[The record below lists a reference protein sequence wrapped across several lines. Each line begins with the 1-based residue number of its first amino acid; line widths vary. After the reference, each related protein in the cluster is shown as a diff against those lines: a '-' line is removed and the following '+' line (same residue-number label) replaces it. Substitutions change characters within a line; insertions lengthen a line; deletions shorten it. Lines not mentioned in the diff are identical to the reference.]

1 MPVPMPFS
9 KTSENFV
16 WSMVR
21 IASSI
26 CALVLLGNTISLAED
41 KLGEAKLGDDKLG
54 AKEVF
59 FESKVRPLL
68 TKHCVE
74 CHGPA
79 EQSGELRL
87 DNQSTVSKGGSL
99 GPAVI
104 PGDLEKSLIIR
115 AIHYNDPKF
124 VMPPKGKLG
133 VDEIAILDEWVRTG
147 AYWPKDKEPSANE
160 LLPPAQR
167 IDQIRESHWS
177 YQPIKEVAPPEVKN
191 SSWPKQP
198 IDRFIL
204 SALESKGLAPNN
216 PTDRRT
222 LILRACFTL
231 TGLPPTYDE
240 VKAFEADNSP
250 DAFERLI
257 DRLLESKHYGERW
270 ARHWLDLARF
280 AETTGYQAGS
290 RDTRYPY
297 AYTYRDYVINAFN
310 DDKPFNEF
318 IIEQLA
324 ADQLE
329 LNDAN
334 RPKLAALGFLTV
346 GRKFMGNPHEI
357 IDDRIDVVTRAF
369 LGTSVACA
377 RCHDHKYDPIP
388 TADYYSLYGVF
399 ASCQEPADLPLLGEP
414 STTPGYDEF
423 LAATAEKQKEID
435 SWLEKKRVSTEEE
448 LRSRIA
454 DYLIHLAKLKSEGNP
469 KSVKKIGDRGPL
481 RPRAVASWQE
491 FMKSP
496 AAQSHPVWGF
506 LNRFA
511 ALPQG
516 TFQEEFKSLLQ
527 GTPESLSSLNPSL
540 VESLRESAPE
550 SMMDV
555 AQTVGKKLEDIFTQ
569 WKELRKKEADATR
582 LPNDSDE
589 ALRVALFATDHP
601 TTLNSEQMIAL
612 LDQAERNEYNQ
623 QLGKIKGVE
632 ASHHGSPPRGMVI
645 NDNPTPHNPVIFKR
659 GQPGNAGDSVPRRF
673 LQLLSHVDGGK
684 PFTKGSGRLELA
696 QAIANKD
703 NPLTSRILVN
713 RIWQHHF
720 GAGLVPTASDFG
732 ARGDKPSHPELLDY
746 LASEFMKDGWSIKRL
761 QKRIMLSATW
771 QQSSEVHRQGET
783 LDPENRLLWHMPR
796 RRLEFEPLRDRLLT
810 ATDKLDRRIGGRSVM
825 IHEDATRRGLYA
837 YVDRED
843 IPGLLA
849 SFDLPSPDASQA
861 TRARTTVPQQ
871 ALFFINAK
879 FVIGQA
885 EQLAAKSSTIASTD
899 ERLKALYR
907 TAFARDPDEQELNM
921 ASDFLAAAQAAS
933 AAAPPSTVALP
944 VWRYG
949 YGSLAADTN
958 AVRFTPLPHFTGKGW
973 QGSEQFPDP
982 ALSYTSLTAEGGHPG
997 NGLAQCTILRWVS
1010 PFTGSVSIEGDIKHA
1025 SDQGDGVQA
1034 RIVSSKS
1041 GNLGNWTAKN
1051 NKVTTSVTTVDV
1063 AIGDT
1068 IDFVV
1073 DCGASLDYDSYQW
1086 RPRVRVI
1093 SSTSQDVKANF
1104 VWNASKEFE
1113 KSSAKLLPS
1122 PKLDAWVQ
1130 LAQVLL
1136 LSNEFAFVD

>member
-1 MPVPMPFS
+1 MLAPMPFS
-9 KTSENFV
+9 ISSQNFV
-16 WSMVR
+16 WSMAR
-21 IASSI
+21 IEIAI
-26 CALVLLGNTISLAED
+26 YALVLLGNTISLAQDKLSDD
-41 KLGEAKLGDDKLG
+41 KLGE
-54 AKEVF
+54 KEAF

-87 DNQSTVSKGGSL
+87 DMQSAVTKGGSL
-99 GPAVI
+99 GLAVI
-104 PGDLEKSLIIR
+104 PGDPEKSPIIR
-115 AIHYNDPKF
+115 AIHYNDPAF
-124 VMPPKGKLG
+124 EMPPKGKLG
-133 VDEIAILDEWVRTG
+133 VDEIAILVEWVRTG
-147 AYWPKDKEPSANE
+147 AYWPKGKETSANA
-160 LLPPAQR
+160 LLSPAQR

-177 YQPIKEVAPPEVKN
+177 YQPINEVAPPEVKN
-191 SSWPKQP
+191 TSWPKQP

-204 SALESKGLAPNN
+204 SALESNGLAPNS
-216 PTDRRT
+216 PTDRRN

-240 VKAFEADNSP
+240 VQAFEADKSS

-280 AETTGYQAGS
+280 AETTGYQAGN

-346 GRKFMGNPHEI
+346 GRKFMGNQHEI

-399 ASCQEPADLPLLGEP
+399 ASCQEPEELPLLGEP
-414 STTPGYDEF
+414 SATPGYDAF
-423 LAATAEKQKEID
+423 LGATAEKQKEVD
-435 SWLEKKRVSTEEE
+435 GWLDKKRAATEDE

-454 DYLIHLAKLKSEGNP
+454 DYMIHLAKLKNESNP

-481 RPRAVASWQE
+481 RPRAVGRWQE

-496 AAQSHPVWGF
+496 ATQSHPVWGF
-506 LNRFA
+506 LNRFE

-516 TFQEEFKSLLQ
+516 TFQEEFKNLLQ
-527 GTPESLSSLNPSL
+527 GPPEALSNLNPSL
-540 VESLRESAPE
+540 VDSLRELTPE
-550 SMMDV
+550 SIMDV
-555 AQTVGKKLEDIFTQ
+555 AQAVGKKLEGIFNN
-569 WKELRKKEADATR
+569 WKELRKNDANATR
-582 LPNDSDE
+582 LPNDNDE
-589 ALRVALFATDHP
+589 ALRVAFFATDNP

-612 LDQAERNEYNQ
+612 LDQGERNEYNQ

-645 NDNPTPHNPVIFKR
+645 NDKPTPHDPVIFKR

-684 PFTKGSGRLELA
+684 PFTKGSGRFELA

-713 RIWQHHF
+713 RIWQHQF

-746 LASEFMKDGWSIKRL
+746 LASEFMRDGWSIKRL

-885 EQLAAKSSTIASTD
+885 EQLAATTSTIASTD
-899 ERLKALYR
+899 ERLKALYHV
-907 TAFARDPDEQELNM
+907 TLARDPDELELRM
-921 ASDFLAAAQAAS
+921 ANDFLAASQTAS
-933 AAAPPSTVALP
+933 ATAAPSTVALP

-949 YGSLAADTN
+949 YGSLATDSN
-958 AVRFTPLPHFTGKGW
+958 AVSFTALPHFTGKVW
-973 QGSEQFPDP
+973 QGSEQFPNP
-982 ALSYTSLTAEGGHPG
+982 ALAFTSLSAAGGHPG
-997 NGLAQCTILRWVS
+997 NGRAQCTILRWVS
-1010 PFTGSVSIEGDIKHA
+1010 PLAGTVSIEGEIKHE
-1025 SDQGDGVQA
+1025 SDQGDGIQG

-1041 GNLGNWTAKN
+1041 GVLGNWTAKN
-1051 NKVTTSVTTVDV
+1051 NKITTSVATVDV
-1063 AIGDT
+1063 AVGDT
-1068 IDFVV
+1068 IDFVM
-1073 DCGASLDYDSYQW
+1073 DCGASPDNDSYQW
-1086 RPRVRVI
+1086 KPRVRVI
-1093 SSTSQDVKANF
+1093 SSTSESVKANF
-1104 VWNASKEFE
+1104 VWSASKEFD
-1113 KSSAKLLPS
+1113 KSSTSLLPP
-1122 PKLDAWVQ
+1122 PKMDAWVQ
-1130 LAQVLL
+1130 FAQVLL

>member
-1 MPVPMPFS
+1 MLAPMPFS
-9 KTSENFV
+9 ISSQNFV
-16 WSMVR
+16 WSMAR
-21 IASSI
+21 IEIAI
-26 CALVLLGNTISLAED
+26 YALVLLGNTISLAQDKLSDD
-41 KLGEAKLGDDKLG
+41 KLGE
-54 AKEVF
+54 KEAF

-87 DNQSTVSKGGSL
+87 DMQSAVTKGGSL
-99 GPAVI
+99 GLAVI
-104 PGDLEKSLIIR
+104 PGDPEKSPIIR
-115 AIHYNDPKF
+115 AIHYNDPAF
-124 VMPPKGKLG
+124 EMPPKGKLG
-133 VDEIAILDEWVRTG
+133 VDEIAILVEWVRTG
-147 AYWPKDKEPSANE
+147 AYWPKGKETSANA
-160 LLPPAQR
+160 LLSPAQR

-177 YQPIKEVAPPEVKN
+177 YQPINEVAPPEVKN
-191 SSWPKQP
+191 TSWPKQP

-204 SALESKGLAPNN
+204 SALESNGLAPNS
-216 PTDRRT
+216 PTDRRN

-240 VKAFEADNSP
+240 VQAFEADKSS

-280 AETTGYQAGS
+280 AETTGYQAGN

-346 GRKFMGNPHEI
+346 GRKFMGNQHEI

-399 ASCQEPADLPLLGEP
+399 ASCQEPEELPLLGEP
-414 STTPGYDEF
+414 SATPGYDAF
-423 LAATAEKQKEID
+423 LGATAEKQKEVD
-435 SWLEKKRVSTEEE
+435 GWLDKKRAATEDE

-454 DYLIHLAKLKSEGNP
+454 DYMIHLAKLKNESNP

-481 RPRAVASWQE
+481 RPRAVGRWQE

-496 AAQSHPVWGF
+496 ATQSHPVWGF
-506 LNRFA
+506 LNRFE

-516 TFQEEFKSLLQ
+516 TFQEEFKNLLQ
-527 GTPESLSSLNPSL
+527 GPPEALSNLNPSL
-540 VESLRESAPE
+540 VDSLRELTPE
-550 SMMDV
+550 SIMDV
-555 AQTVGKKLEDIFTQ
+555 AQAVGKKLEGIFNN
-569 WKELRKKEADATR
+569 WKELRKNDANATR
-582 LPNDSDE
+582 LPNDNDE
-589 ALRVALFATDHP
+589 ALRVAFFATDNP

-612 LDQAERNEYNQ
+612 LDQGERNEYNQ

-645 NDNPTPHNPVIFKR
+645 NDKPTPHDPVIFKR

-684 PFTKGSGRLELA
+684 PFTKGSGRFELA

-713 RIWQHHF
+713 RIWQHQF

-746 LASEFMKDGWSIKRL
+746 LASEFMRDGWSIKRL

-885 EQLAAKSSTIASTD
+885 EQLAATTSTIASTD
-899 ERLKALYR
+899 ERLKALYHV
-907 TAFARDPDEQELNM
+907 TLARDPDELELRM
-921 ASDFLAAAQAAS
+921 ANDFLAASQTAS
-933 AAAPPSTVALP
+933 ATAAPSTVALP

-949 YGSLAADTN
+949 YGSLATDSN
-958 AVRFTPLPHFTGKGW
+958 AVSFTALPHFTGKVW

-982 ALSYTSLTAEGGHPG
+982 ALAFTSLSAAGGHPG
-997 NGLAQCTILRWVS
+997 NGRAQCTILRWVS
-1010 PFTGSVSIEGDIKHA
+1010 PLAGTVSIEGEIKHE
-1025 SDQGDGVQA
+1025 SDQGDGIQG

-1041 GNLGNWTAKN
+1041 GVLGNWTAKN
-1051 NKVTTSVTTVDV
+1051 NKITTSVATVDV
-1063 AIGDT
+1063 AVGDT
-1068 IDFVV
+1068 IDFVM
-1073 DCGASLDYDSYQW
+1073 DCGASPDNDSYQW
-1086 RPRVRVI
+1086 KPRVRVI
-1093 SSTSQDVKANF
+1093 SSTSESVKANF
-1104 VWNASKEFE
+1104 VWSASKEFD
-1113 KSSAKLLPS
+1113 KSSTSLLPP
-1122 PKLDAWVQ
+1122 PKMDAWVQ
-1130 LAQVLL
+1130 FAQVLL

>member
-1 MPVPMPFS
+1 M
-9 KTSENFV
+9 
-16 WSMVR
+16 
-21 IASSI
+21 
-26 CALVLLGNTISLAED
+26 
-41 KLGEAKLGDDKLG
+41 GDDKLG
-54 AKEVF
+54 DKEAF
-59 FESKVRPLL
+59 FETKVRPLF

-87 DNQSTVSKGGSL
+87 DMQSAVTKGGSL
-99 GPAVI
+99 GLAVV
-104 PGDLEKSLIIR
+104 PGDPEKSHLIR
-115 AIHYNDPKF
+115 AILYNDPLF
-124 VMPPKGKLG
+124 EMPPKGKLG
-133 VDEIAILDEWVRTG
+133 DDEIAILVEWVRNG
-147 AYWPKDKEPSANE
+147 AFWPKDKDPAASA

-177 YQPIKEVAPPEVKN
+177 YKPVQNVALPEVKN
-191 SSWPKQP
+191 AAWPNQP

-222 LILRACFTL
+222 LILRASFTL
-231 TGLPPTYDE
+231 TGLPPTYE
-240 VKAFEADNSP
+240 EAEAFAADKSS

-257 DRLLESKHYGERW
+257 ERLLESPHYGERW

-280 AETTGYQAGS
+280 AETTGYQAGN

-310 DDKPFNEF
+310 ADKPFNEF

-334 RPKLAALGFLTV
+334 RHKLAALGFLTV

-399 ASCQEPADLPLLGEP
+399 ASCQEPEELPLLGEP
-414 STTPGYDEF
+414 SATPGYDAF
-423 LAATAEKQKEID
+423 LAATAEKQKEVD
-435 SWLEKKRVSTEEE
+435 SWLSKKRGSTEEE
-448 LRSRIA
+448 LRSRMA
-454 DYLIHLAKLKSEGNP
+454 DYLIHLAKLSSESDP

-481 RPRAVASWQE
+481 RPRAVAKWQE

-496 AAQSHPVWGF
+496 TTQSHPVWGF

-511 ALPQG
+511 SLPQE

-527 GTPESLSSLNPSL
+527 GPPEALSNLNPSL
-540 VESLRESAPE
+540 VESLRESTPGSIVE
-550 SMMDV
+550 V
-555 AQTVGKKLEDIFTQ
+555 AQTVGKKLEDIFTR
-569 WKELRKKEADATR
+569 WKELAKKDSSATR
-582 LPNDSDE
+582 LPNDDEE
-589 ALRVALFATDHP
+589 ALRAALFATDNP
-601 TTLNSEQMIAL
+601 TTLTSEQMIAL
-612 LDQAERNEYNQ
+612 LDQGERNEYNQ

-632 ASHHGSPPRGMVI
+632 ASHHGSPARGMVVT
-645 NDNPTPHNPVIFKR
+645 DKPTPHDPVVFRR
-659 GQPGNAGDSVPRRF
+659 GQPGSPGGSVPRRF

-684 PFTKGSGRLELA
+684 PFTKGGGRLELA
-696 QAIANKD
+696 QAIANTD
-703 NPLTSRILVN
+703 NPLTSRIIVN

-720 GAGLVPTASDFG
+720 GTGLVSTASDFG
-732 ARGDKPSHPELLDY
+732 ARGDLPSHPELLDY
-746 LASEFMKDGWSIKRL
+746 LAGEFMRDGWSIKRL
-761 QKRIMLSATW
+761 QKRMVLSATW
-771 QQSSEVHRQGET
+771 QQSSEVHRQGES
-783 LDPENRLLWHMPR
+783 LDPENKLLWHMPR

-810 ATDKLDRRIGGRSVM
+810 ATDKLDRQIGGRSVM

-871 ALFFINAK
+871 ALFLINAK

-885 EQLAAKSSTIASTD
+885 EQLAAKTSTVASSQ
-899 ERLKALYR
+899 ERLKTLYQR
-907 TAFARDPDEQELNM
+907 TLARNPDEEEMRM
-921 ASDFLAAAQAAS
+921 ANAFLVAAES
-933 AAAPPSTVALP
+933 AKTSTPATTVVLP

-949 YGSLAADTN
+949 FGALTADTI
-958 AVRFTPLPHFTGKGW
+958 AVSFSPLPHFTGKTW
-973 QGSEQFPDP
+973 QGSEQYPDP
-982 ALSYTSLTAEGGHPG
+982 ALAYTSLNATGGHPG
-997 NGLAQCTILRWVS
+997 KDETQCTIVRWVS
-1010 PFTGSVSIEGDIKHA
+1010 PIDGTVAIEGELKHE
-1025 SDQGDGVQA
+1025 SDQGDGVHS
-1034 RIVSSKS
+1034 RVVSSKS
-1041 GNLGNWTAKN
+1041 GVLGDWTAKSD
-1051 NKVTTSVTTVDV
+1051 KKTTAVDSVDV

-1073 DCGASLDYDSYQW
+1073 DCGISHSHDNYQW
-1086 RPRVRVI
+1086 KPRVRVV
-1093 SSTSQDVKANF
+1093 SSASPDTKANF
-1104 VWNASKEFE
+1104 VWSASKEFE
-1113 KSSAKLLPS
+1113 KSSTRLLPA
-1122 PKLDAWVQ
+1122 PTMDAWVQ

>member
-1 MPVPMPFS
+1 MA
-9 KTSENFV
+9 
-16 WSMVR
+16 R
-21 IASSI
+21 IEIAI
-26 CALVLLGNTISLAED
+26 YALVLLGNTISLAQDKLSDD
-41 KLGEAKLGDDKLG
+41 KLGE
-54 AKEVF
+54 KEAF

-87 DNQSTVSKGGSL
+87 DMQSAVTKGGSL
-99 GPAVI
+99 GLAVI
-104 PGDLEKSLIIR
+104 PGDPEKSPIIR
-115 AIHYNDPKF
+115 AIHYNDPAF
-124 VMPPKGKLG
+124 EMPPKGKLG
-133 VDEIAILDEWVRTG
+133 VDEIAILVEWVRTG
-147 AYWPKDKEPSANE
+147 AYWPKGKETSANA
-160 LLPPAQR
+160 LLSPAQR

-177 YQPIKEVAPPEVKN
+177 YQPINEVAPPEVKN
-191 SSWPKQP
+191 TSWPKQP

-204 SALESKGLAPNN
+204 SALESNGLAPNS
-216 PTDRRT
+216 PTDRRN

-240 VKAFEADNSP
+240 VQAFEADKSS

-280 AETTGYQAGS
+280 AETTGYQAGN

-346 GRKFMGNPHEI
+346 GRKFMGNQHEI

-399 ASCQEPADLPLLGEP
+399 ASCQEPEELPLLGEP
-414 STTPGYDEF
+414 SATPGYDAF
-423 LAATAEKQKEID
+423 LGATAEKQKEVD
-435 SWLEKKRVSTEEE
+435 GWLDKKRAATEDE

-454 DYLIHLAKLKSEGNP
+454 DYMIHLAKLKNESNP

-481 RPRAVASWQE
+481 RPRAVGRWQE

-496 AAQSHPVWGF
+496 ATQSHPVWGF
-506 LNRFA
+506 LNRFE

-516 TFQEEFKSLLQ
+516 TFQEEFKNLLQ
-527 GTPESLSSLNPSL
+527 GPPEALSNLNPSL
-540 VESLRESAPE
+540 VDSLRELTPE
-550 SMMDV
+550 SIMDV
-555 AQTVGKKLEDIFTQ
+555 AQAVGKKLEGIFNN
-569 WKELRKKEADATR
+569 WKELRKNDANATR
-582 LPNDSDE
+582 LPNDNDE
-589 ALRVALFATDHP
+589 ALRVAFFATDNP

-612 LDQAERNEYNQ
+612 LDQGERNEYNQ

-645 NDNPTPHNPVIFKR
+645 NDKPTPHDPVIFKR

-684 PFTKGSGRLELA
+684 PFTKGSGRFELA

-713 RIWQHHF
+713 RIWQHQF

-746 LASEFMKDGWSIKRL
+746 LASEFMRDGWSIKRL

-885 EQLAAKSSTIASTD
+885 EQLAATTSTIASTD
-899 ERLKALYR
+899 ERLKALYHV
-907 TAFARDPDEQELNM
+907 TLARDPDELELRM
-921 ASDFLAAAQAAS
+921 ANDFLAASQTAS
-933 AAAPPSTVALP
+933 ATAAPSTVALP

-949 YGSLAADTN
+949 YGSLATDSN
-958 AVRFTPLPHFTGKGW
+958 AVSFTALPHFTGKVW

-982 ALSYTSLTAEGGHPG
+982 ALAFTSLSAAGGHPG
-997 NGLAQCTILRWVS
+997 NGRAQCTILRWVS
-1010 PFTGSVSIEGDIKHA
+1010 PLAGTVSIEGEIKHE
-1025 SDQGDGVQA
+1025 SDQGDGIQG

-1041 GNLGNWTAKN
+1041 GVLGNWTAKN
-1051 NKVTTSVTTVDV
+1051 NKITTSVATVDV
-1063 AIGDT
+1063 AVGDT
-1068 IDFVV
+1068 IDFVM
-1073 DCGASLDYDSYQW
+1073 DCGASPDNDSYQW
-1086 RPRVRVI
+1086 KPRVRVI
-1093 SSTSQDVKANF
+1093 SSTSESVKANF
-1104 VWNASKEFE
+1104 VWSASKEFD
-1113 KSSAKLLPS
+1113 KSSTSLLPP
-1122 PKLDAWVQ
+1122 PKMDAWVQ
-1130 LAQVLL
+1130 FAQVLL

>member
-1 MPVPMPFS
+1 MLAPMPFS
-9 KTSENFV
+9 ISSQNFV
-16 WSMVR
+16 WSMAR
-21 IASSI
+21 IEIAI
-26 CALVLLGNTISLAED
+26 YALVLLGNTISLAQDKLSDD
-41 KLGEAKLGDDKLG
+41 KLGE
-54 AKEVF
+54 KEAF

-87 DNQSTVSKGGSL
+87 DMQSAVTKGGSL
-99 GPAVI
+99 GLAVI
-104 PGDLEKSLIIR
+104 PGDPEKSPIIR
-115 AIHYNDPKF
+115 AIHYNDPAF
-124 VMPPKGKLG
+124 EMPPKGKLG
-133 VDEIAILDEWVRTG
+133 VDEIAILVEWVRTG
-147 AYWPKDKEPSANE
+147 AYWPKGKETSANA
-160 LLPPAQR
+160 LLSPAQR

-177 YQPIKEVAPPEVKN
+177 YQPINEVAPPEVKN
-191 SSWPKQP
+191 TSWPKQP

-204 SALESKGLAPNN
+204 SALESNGLAPNS
-216 PTDRRT
+216 PTDRRN

-240 VKAFEADNSP
+240 VQAFEADKSS

-280 AETTGYQAGS
+280 AETTGYQAGN

-346 GRKFMGNPHEI
+346 GRKFMGNQHEI

-399 ASCQEPADLPLLGEP
+399 ASCQEPEELPLLGEP
-414 STTPGYDEF
+414 SATPGYDAF
-423 LAATAEKQKEID
+423 LGATAEKQKEVD
-435 SWLEKKRVSTEEE
+435 GWLDKKRAATEDE

-454 DYLIHLAKLKSEGNP
+454 DYMIHLAKLKNESNP

-481 RPRAVASWQE
+481 RPRAVGRWQE

-496 AAQSHPVWGF
+496 ATQSHPVWGF
-506 LNRFA
+506 LNRFE

-516 TFQEEFKSLLQ
+516 TFQEEFKNLLQ
-527 GTPESLSSLNPSL
+527 GPPEALSNLNPSL
-540 VESLRESAPE
+540 VDSLRELTPE
-550 SMMDV
+550 SIMDV
-555 AQTVGKKLEDIFTQ
+555 AQAVGKKLEGIFNN
-569 WKELRKKEADATR
+569 WKELRKNDANATR
-582 LPNDSDE
+582 LPNDNDE
-589 ALRVALFATDHP
+589 ALRVAFFATDNP

-612 LDQAERNEYNQ
+612 LDQGERNEYNQ

-645 NDNPTPHNPVIFKR
+645 NDKPTPHDPVIFKR

-684 PFTKGSGRLELA
+684 PFTKGSGRFELA

-713 RIWQHHF
+713 RIWQHQF

-771 QQSSEVHRQGET
+771 QQSSEVHPQGDAI
-783 LDPENRLLWHMPR
+783 DPENRLLWHMPR

-810 ATDKLDRRIGGRSVM
+810 ATDKLDRHIGGRSVM
-825 IHEDATRRGLYA
+825 IHEEATRRGLYA

-899 ERLKALYR
+899 ERLKALYQV
-907 TAFARDPDEQELNM
+907 TLARNPDEQELRM
-921 ASDFLAAAQAAS
+921 AKDFLAAVQAAS
-933 AAAPPSTVALP
+933 AAATPPSMALP

-949 YGSLAADTN
+949 YGSLAADSY
-958 AVRFTPLPHFTGKGW
+958 AVSFTRLPHFTGKVW

-982 ALSYTSLTAEGGHPG
+982 ALAFTSLSAAGGHPG

-1010 PFTGSVSIEGDIKHA
+1010 PFAGTVSIEGEIKHE
-1025 SDQGDGVQA
+1025 SDQGDGVQG

-1041 GNLGNWTAKN
+1041 GVLGNWTAKN
-1051 NKVTTSVTTVDV
+1051 NKVTTSVATVDV
-1063 AIGDT
+1063 AVGDT
-1068 IDFVV
+1068 IDFVI
-1073 DCGASLDYDSYQW
+1073 DCGASPDHDSYQW
-1086 RPRVRVI
+1086 KPRVRVT
-1093 SSTSQDVKANF
+1093 SSTSESVKANF
-1104 VWNASKEFE
+1104 VWSASKEFD
-1113 KSSAKLLPS
+1113 KSSASLLPS
-1122 PKLDAWVQ
+1122 PKMDAWVQ
-1130 LAQVLL
+1130 FAQVLF